1 MFQFV
6 PISHRGL
13 RITPKCVQVIIWN
26 MYIVSVQNGIEDPL
40 SKRALK
46 KEKEKQKHLA
56 HF

>member
-26 MYIVSVQNGIEDPL
+26 MYVVSVQNGIEDPL
-40 SKRALK
+40 TKRA
-46 KEKEKQKHLA
+46 
-56 HF
+56 